1 MARATMIN
9 VPFEGRDRVRI
20 GLVGAGNRGSSLL
33 GNLLAIDG
41 AQVVAVADASSGRA
55 GEAADRIAAA
65 GWPRA
70 AAGTDATAL
79 IERDDVDLVIIA
91 SPWELHTPL
100 AVAAMRAGKHAAVE
114 VPAALTLDD
123 CWALVDASE
132 QTRRHCV
139 MLENCNYGYNELLVL
154 NLVRDGVLGEL
165 LHAEAAYL
173 HDLRRPL
180 MTDKAWRRKAHVDYD
195 ANLYPTH
202 GLGPVAAYLDVN
214 RGDRFVRMTSM
225 SSASRGLDAWRND
238 HPDELDPST
247 AGEVYRC
254 GDINTSI
261 VATQRGRT
269 ILLQHQVV
277 GPRPYS
283 RRNEIVGTKGIFTDF
298 PPRIFVED
306 PDDPEQPEEYAE
318 LDAFRQYEHALWTEE
333 GARARESGGHGGMD
347 YLMLL
352 RLITAMRSGAVPEM
366 DVYDAAAWSA
376 PAPLSVASVAAG
388 GAPVDFP
395 DFTCGRWAESRPGI
409 R

>member
-1 MARATMIN
+1 M
-9 VPFEGRDRVRI
+9 
-20 GLVGAGNRGSSLL
+20 L
-33 GNLLAIDG
+33 GD
-41 AQVVAVADASSGRA
+41 
-55 GEAADRIAAA
+55 
-65 GWPRA
+65 
-70 AAGTDATAL
+70 
-79 IERDDVDLVIIA
+79 
-91 SPWELHTPL
+91 
-100 AVAAMRAGKHAAVE
+100 
-114 VPAALTLDD
+114 
-123 CWALVDASE
+123 
-132 QTRRHCV
+132 
-139 MLENCNYGYNELLVL
+139 
-154 NLVRDGVLGEL
+154 L

-225 SSASRGLDAWRND
+225 SSASRGLDAWRDD

-261 VATQRGRT
+261 VATERGRT
-269 ILLQHQVV
+269 IMLQHQVV

-283 RRNEIVGTKGIFTDF
+283 RRNEIVGTEGIFTDF

-306 PDDPEQPEEYAE
+306 PADPDQPEEYADLE
-318 LDAFRQYEHALWTEE
+318 SFRQYEHPLWTEE
-333 GARARESGGHGGMD
+333 GTRARESGGHGGMD

-352 RLITAMRSGAVPEM
+352 RLITSMRAGEVPEM
-366 DVYDAAAWSA
+366 DVYDAASWSA
-376 PAPLSVASVAAG
+376 PAPLSVASVAAA
-388 GAPVDFP
+388 GAPVEFP
-395 DFTCGRWAESRPGI
+395 DFTRGRWAEARPGI

>member
-1 MARATMIN
+1 MIN
-9 VPFEGRDRVRI
+9 VPFDGRDRVRV

-41 AQVVAVADASSGRA
+41 AQVVAVTDAAPDRADN
-55 GEAADRIAAA
+55 AADRIAAA

-70 AAGTDATAL
+70 EAGTDFHAL

-91 SPWELHTPL
+91 SPWQLHTPL
-100 AVAAMRAGKHAAVE
+100 AMAAMRAGKHAAVE
-114 VPAALTLDD
+114 VPAALTLDE
-123 CWALVDASE
+123 CWALVDTSE

-180 MTDKAWRRKAHVDYD
+180 MTRTAWRRKAHIDFD

-225 SSASRGLDAWRND
+225 SSASRGLDAWRAG

-261 VATQRGRT
+261 VATERGRT

-306 PDDPEQPEEYAE
+306 PDDPDQPEEYAD
-318 LDAFRQYEHALWTEE
+318 LAAFRQHEHPLWTEE

-352 RLITAMRSGAVPEM
+352 RLITAIRSGEVPEM
-366 DVYDAAAWSA
+366 DVYDAASWSA
-376 PAPLSVASVAAG
+376 PAALSFASVAAG
-388 GAPVDFP
+388 GTPVDFP
-395 DFTCGRWAESRPGI
+395 DFTRGRWAESRPGI

>member
-1 MARATMIN
+1 MIN
-9 VPFEGRDRVRI
+9 VPFEGHDRIRI
-20 GLVGAGNRGSSLL
+20 GLIGAGNRGSSLL
-33 GNLLAIDG
+33 GNLLIIDG
-41 AQVVAVADASSGRA
+41 AEVRAVCDVSAGRA
-55 GEAADRIAAA
+55 EAAADRIAAA
-65 GWPRA
+65 GFTRA
-70 AAGTDATAL
+70 AAVTDATAV

-91 SPWELHTPL
+91 NPWELHTPL

-114 VPAALTLDD
+114 VPAALTLEE
-123 CWALVDASE
+123 CWALVDTSE
-132 QTRRHCV
+132 QTHRHCV

-180 MTDKAWRRKAHVDYD
+180 MTRTAWRRKAHVDLD

-225 SSASRGLDAWRND
+225 SSASLGLDAWRD
-238 HPDELDPST
+238 SHPDELDPST
-247 AGEVYRC
+247 AGEIYRC
-254 GDINTSI
+254 GDVNTSI
-261 VATQRGRT
+261 VATERGRT

-306 PDDPEQPEEYAE
+306 PDDPAQAEEYVE
-318 LDAFRQYEHALWTEE
+318 LDAFRDYEHQLWTDE
-333 GARARESGGHGGMD
+333 GARAREAGGHGGMD

-352 RLITAMRSGAVPEM
+352 QLITTMRAGGVPEM

-376 PAPLSVASVAAG
+376 PSALSVASVAGG

-395 DFTCGRWAESRPGI
+395 DFTRGRWADSRPGI

>member
-1 MARATMIN
+1 MVDTMIN
-9 VPFEGRDRVRI
+9 VPFEGRDRIRI
-20 GLVGAGNRGSSLL
+20 GLIGAGNRGSSLL
-33 GNLLAIDG
+33 GNLLIIDG
-41 AQVVAVADASSGRA
+41 AEVRAVCDVSAERA
-55 GEAADRIAAA
+55 EAAADRVA
-65 GWPRA
+65 GAGGRRA
-70 AAGTDATAL
+70 DAVTDATAV
-79 IERDDVDLVIIA
+79 IERDDIDLVIIA
-91 SPWELHTPL
+91 NPWELHTPL
-100 AVAAMRAGKHAAVE
+100 AVAAMEAGKHAAVE
-114 VPAALTLDD
+114 VPAALTLDE
-123 CWALVDASE
+123 CWQLVDTSE
-132 QTRRHCV
+132 RTRRHCV

-154 NLVRDGVLGEL
+154 NLVRDGVLGDL

-180 MTDKAWRRKAHVDYD
+180 MTQTAWRRKAHVDLD

-225 SSASRGLDAWRND
+225 SSVSLGLDAWRD
-238 HPDELDPST
+238 SHPEELDPST

-261 VATQRGRT
+261 VATERGRT

-306 PDDPEQPEEYAE
+306 PDDPAQVEEYVE
-318 LDAFRQYEHALWTEE
+318 LDGFRDYEHRLWTDE
-333 GARARESGGHGGMD
+333 GARAREAGGHGGMD

-352 RLITAMRSGAVPEM
+352 QLITTMRSGEVPEM

-376 PAPLSVASVAAG
+376 PSALSFASVAAG
-388 GAPVDFP
+388 GAPVEFP
-395 DFTCGRWAESRPGI
+395 DFTRGRWAEARPGI